1 MDPVR
6 LAARVLCTIAILV
19 VGSFTGVLVAMA
31 IFIFNGTLRT
41 GEPMYVGSST
51 PHLMDVLLL
60 AGAGMATAAA
70 LAYARY
76 KLGAKA
82 AAGGKQRLSQ

>member
-6 LAARVLCTIAILV
+6 LTARVLCTIAILI
-19 VGSFTGVLVAMA
+19 VGSFTGVLIAIA
-31 IFIFNGTLRT
+31 IFILNGTLRT

-60 AGAGMATAAA
+60 AGTGMAIAAA

-76 KLGAKA
+76 RLGAKA
-82 AAGGKQRLSQ
+82 AAGGKQRLS